1 MSTTRLHRESCSAVL
16 SSSTAFMN
24 CAIVSLREMMRFWSF
39 MQSDLWLFWKGTIA
53 TNNQFLRTTSPQQFA
68 SSSPLR
74 NCIFKRT
81 PRESK
86 FLEIAE
92 RVKNWGSTSNS
103 MCLKLCRGILDKSV
117 SKFLSKEENWI
128 RRGELKSWKFYQ
140 KVCNYSGF

>member
-1 MSTTRLHRESCSAVL
+1 MSTTRLHRESCSAVVL

-92 RVKNWGSTSNS
+92 RVKKMNWGSTSNS
-103 MCLKLCRGILDKSV
+103 MCLNCSMSGDSRQISV
-117 SKFLSKEENWI
+117 KVPERVKQNQ
-128 RRGELKSWKFYQ
+128 GELKS
-140 KVCNYSGF
+140 